1 MSYQIRY
8 TDTSMVKQDK
18 KIRKPRVKL
27 VILVCS
33 VLLLVGLLQIKSVQ
47 NFLIP
52 GDPEVTKAA
61 FTSFTQELRAG
72 ERLGDAI
79 TTFCRQVIES
89 DTLE

>member
-1 MSYQIRY
+1 MAYQIRY
-8 TDTSMVKQDK
+8 TDASMVKQDK
-18 KIRKPRVKL
+18 IVRKPNVKL
-27 VILVCS
+27 AIFACFA
-33 VLLLVGLLQIKSVQ
+33 LLLVSLLQIKSVQ
-47 NFLIP
+47 NFFIP

-72 ERLGDAI
+72 KRLGDAI